1 MMQFG
6 EHVRQARLAILEGDK
21 AFSLRQVAARVGIE
35 PAYLSKIE
43 RGVFPPPS
51 EEVIVKLAG
60 VLGEDKDILLAL
72 AGKLSGDLQQI
83 IMQRP
88 KLFAELLRQLRE
100 APDHAIL
107 RVVREV
113 RDGRW

>member
-1 MMQFG
+1 MMKFG
-6 EHVRQARLAILEGDK
+6 EHVRQARLAIQEGDK